1 MATESLALDAVLPEH
16 EGMTGTFHI
25 FMQVKTTRHWLD
37 LPNHEREAFFRD
49 VVWPILRRR
58 PQVTH
63 RYFECEA
70 FSADASDILVWE
82 TTDLNAWAWVADHLR
97 ESLWWDHY
105 FEVVQILPAMEA
117 NYPLTMGD
125 AA

>member
-1 MATESLALDAVLPEH
+1 MTIESLALDAVLPEH
-16 EGMTGTFHI
+16 EGMAGTFQI

-49 VVWPILRRR
+49 VVGPILRRR
-58 PQVTH
+58 PQVTY

-82 TTDLNAWAWVADHLR
+82 TKDLNAWAWVADHLR
-97 ESLWWDHY
+97 ETLWWDHY

-117 NYPLTMGD
+117 NYPLMMAEG
-125 AA
+125 

>member
-1 MATESLALDAVLPEH
+1 MTIESLALDAVLPEH
-16 EGMTGTFHI
+16 EGMAGTFQI

-37 LPNHEREAFFRD
+37 LPNHERQAFFRD

-58 PQVTH
+58 PQVTY

-70 FSADASDILVWE
+70 FSAQATDILVWE
-82 TTDLNAWAWVADHLR
+82 TKDLNAWAWIADHLR
-97 ESLWWDHY
+97 ETLFWDHY

-117 NYPLTMGD
+117 NYPLTMGE
-125 AA
+125 

>member
-1 MATESLALDAVLPEH
+1 MTIESLALDAVLPEH
-16 EGMTGTFHI
+16 EGMAGTFQI

-37 LPNHEREAFFRD
+37 LPNHERQAFFRD

-58 PQVTH
+58 PQVTY

-70 FSADASDILVWE
+70 FSAQATDILVWE
-82 TTDLNAWAWVADHLR
+82 TEDLNAWAWIADHLR
-97 ESLWWDHY
+97 ETLFWDHY

-117 NYPLTMGD
+117 NYPLTM
-125 AA
+125 AEV

>member
-1 MATESLALDAVLPEH
+1 MATESLAMDAALPEH
-16 EGMTGTFHI
+16 EGMEGTFHI

-37 LPNHEREAFFRD
+37 LSNPEREAFFRD
-49 VVWPILRRR
+49 VVRPILRRR

-82 TTDLNAWAWVADHLR
+82 AKDLNAWAWIADHLR
-97 ESLWWDHY
+97 ECLFWDHY
-105 FEVVQILPAMEA
+105 FQVVQILPAMEA
-117 NYPLTMGD
+117 NYPLMMGD